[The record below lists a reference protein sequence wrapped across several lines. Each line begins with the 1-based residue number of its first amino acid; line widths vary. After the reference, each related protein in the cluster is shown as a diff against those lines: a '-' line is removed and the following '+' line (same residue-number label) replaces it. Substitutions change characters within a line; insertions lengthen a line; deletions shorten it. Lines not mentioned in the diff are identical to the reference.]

1 MNAIRSSLTE
11 RLKEPLPGPEIW
23 KHWTSRTDPHFTP
36 PTNAKQAGVLICLYQ
51 RKGDL
56 FLPVMMRPS
65 RSGPHSGQ
73 ISLPGGAFE
82 GDRDVSLI
90 DTALREA
97 EEEMGI
103 RDVAIIGTLSSLY
116 IPVSDFLVQPV
127 IGTVD
132 AAPEFRPDPTEVERI
147 IEVPVDA
154 LLDRRNHSTHTFQ
167 YKERTIHAPAF
178 RVAGENIWG
187 ATAMI
192 LAEFLHVYEQS
203 NLSRN

>member
-1 MNAIRSSLTE
+1 MNAIRKRLTE
-11 RLKEPLPGPEIW
+11 RLKGPLPGPEIW
-23 KHWTSRTDPHFTP
+23 KHWTSRTDPYFQP
-36 PTNAKQAGVLICLYQ
+36 PAHAKQAGVLICLYQ
-51 RKGDL
+51 QKGDL
-56 FLPVMMRPS
+56 YLPVMMRPS

-82 GDRDVSLI
+82 ACCDTSII

-132 AAPEFRPDPTEVERI
+132 TAPQFRPDPTEVERI
-147 IEVPVDA
+147 IEVPVDE
-154 LLDRRNHSTHTFQ
+154 LLDRRNHGTHTFHN
-167 YKERTIHAPAF
+167 EGRTIRARAF
-178 RVAGENIWG
+178 RVAGEIIWG

-203 NLSRN
+203 NLSKN